1 MENFR
6 HSVTLKFL
14 RTIAVRVSAT
24 MLSVILTGTAV
35 EAADAARPWEWSL
48 EERLA
53 ARFDPAA
60 RQTRLQKRRSG
71 SPQNNASSSSQSPAD
86 SIHGN
91 ENPELLLPS
100 EIFRSFIRHAYTHED
115 EVAREFRRDAS
126 AKATASGLPA
136 NFLETLEQTSADY
149 IVLERKAAAA
159 RASLMQGAPSPDVR
173 RELSLLETEACRAR
187 AAAISALRQKYR
199 VFDRY
204 LYSAVAPAVFFTFD
218 TLPDPETLRH
228 QEGGCR

>member
-1 MENFR
+1 MTDIR
-6 HSVTLKFL
+6 HSRTFVFL
-14 RTIAVRVSAT
+14 RTLIVRSSAT
-24 MLSVILTGTAV
+24 MLSLVLTGAVV
-35 EAADAARPWEWSL
+35 EAADVSRPWEWST
-48 EERLA
+48 EERLSL
-53 ARFDPAA
+53 RFDPVA
-60 RQTRLQKRRSG
+60 RQVRLNKRRG
-71 SPQNNASSSSQSPAD
+71 GGPETNVLALRQSPAD

-126 AKATASGLPA
+126 RKAAALGLPP
-136 NFLETLEQTSADY
+136 NFLETLEQTSSNY

-159 RASLMQGAPSPDVR
+159 RALLMQGTASPQAR
-173 RELSLLETEACRAR
+173 RELSLLENEACRAR
-187 AAAISALRQKYR
+187 ATAMSALRQTYR
-199 VFDRY
+199 MFDRY

-218 TLPDPETLRH
+218 TLPDPEALRH